1 MSNFATTVFE
11 SAAAELYAESV
22 ISDDSSIFDASDSVG
37 SGLTEFSSEQIHIA
51 GALLHPIYVLNRVH
65 GALSSLLSVVQNTY
79 HAYLFPTESSIEE
92 RPTIP
97 DVLNRA
103 ADVGAALT
111 EFHTQ
116 LAENPHVLAEFT
128 ELSEQSLQEC
138 REEIGGALETLT
150 LKIALGEFK
159 YSTYA
164 YDREEDYDYIYGML
178 CDIDDAVLD
187 RIAAITARLNPPQ
200 HQRQSGPRTIRG
212 IGCGIREW
220 VPERPKLEHVPSWKR
235 EKTLRQQALKEKLS
249 RVMRVKKVREETA
262 RKNRMAVK
270 ARRLSN

>member
-1 MSNFATTVFE
+1 MSNFAATVFE
-11 SAAAELYAESV
+11 SAAAEFYAESV
-22 ISDDSSIFDASDSVG
+22 ISKESSIFDASDS
-37 SGLTEFSSEQIHIA
+37 IHIA
-51 GALLHPIYVLNRVH
+51 GALLHPVYVLNCVH

-79 HAYLFPTESSIEE
+79 HAYLFPTESSVEE

-103 ADVGAALT
+103 GDVGTALT
-111 EFHTQ
+111 EFHSQ

-128 ELSEQSLQEC
+128 ELSEQGLQEC

-164 YDREEDYDYIYGML
+164 YEVVEDYDYIYGML

-200 HQRQSGPRTIRG
+200 RQCQSGPKMIRG
-212 IGCGIREW
+212 IGCAIREW
-220 VPERPKLEHVPSWKR
+220 LPERPKVQRSPSWKQ
-235 EKTLRQQALKEKLS
+235 EKTLRRQAEKEKLS
-249 RVMRVKKVREETA
+249 RVMRVKRVREETA

-270 ARRLSN
+270 AKRLSN